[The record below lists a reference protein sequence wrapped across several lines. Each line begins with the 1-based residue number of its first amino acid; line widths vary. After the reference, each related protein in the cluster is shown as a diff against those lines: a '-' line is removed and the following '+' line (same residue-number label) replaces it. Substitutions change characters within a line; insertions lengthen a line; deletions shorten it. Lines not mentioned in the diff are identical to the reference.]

1 MKPGEPCARCGAP
14 SGIYMYPRPGGV
26 PGNMLVCTNDE
37 CEASIAGMQRRQQA
51 ELDRQMKEREK

>member
-1 MKPGEPCARCGAP
+1 
-14 SGIYMYPRPGGV
+14 MYPRPGGV